1 MGEAMQAATATAAA
15 AEIGRQL
22 ANLLGAQLD
31 GPFRLIRYPPG
42 FNYNVQY
49 GASAYWNPKTFALID
64 QLCSLGDDGTAAM
77 TGASF
82 SGLFA
87 QVMGST
93 GYGLSTADTAA
104 AQTATD
110 NFETL
115 EGAMIESFERNFGR
129 VSKKQISASGAKPP
143 TKTGYIMDYVAKNFP
158 GVPAAIPPA
167 YADFAV
173 RHSRWLSAGAQLE
186 HSAAV
191 QQTAEDSIVAA
202 AAHVTAPDASNGGM
216 QTDAATV
223 IPAWRGLPDPN
234 TIVASLSD
242 PARTATLQFVLKS
255 DATNALRL
263 TVGDKDVGALDATD
277 LTLRLGSTTTQA
289 DLWTAADRIDMSVA
303 YTGLTILRA
312 DPLELSADRKSGWFS
327 RLILSD
333 IATKTGKDATGFR
346 LTDQGF
352 DVTDLFAPGHRLS
365 RVQTLVIS
373 REPTV
378 SLTFHGSGI
387 DALATSITPAQAAEV
402 DLGGWIGFG
411 GAGGQAYAVQNVT
424 RGQDTITLTL
434 SPPPPVGT
442 TPPIDQTAHLL
453 GGVVDSPP

>member
-1 MGEAMQAATATAAA
+1 MQTATATAAA
-15 AEIGRQL
+15 DEIGRQL
-22 ANLLGAQLD
+22 AALLGSQLD

-49 GASAYWNPKTFALID
+49 GMSAFWNPKTFSLID
-64 QLCSLGDDGTAAM
+64 QLCSLGDDGTAKM

-93 GYGLSTADTAA
+93 GYGLSQADIAA
-104 AQTATD
+104 AKAATKT
-110 NFETL
+110 FEQL
-115 EGAMIESFERNFGR
+115 EDDMIDAFERNFGR
-129 VSKKQISASGAKPP
+129 ISKKAIAASGCKPP
-143 TKTGYIMDYVAKNFP
+143 TKTGYIIDYVTKNFP
-158 GVPAAIPPA
+158 GVPAQIPPS

-173 RHSRWLSAGAQLE
+173 KHSRWLSLGAQLE

-191 QQTAEDSIVAA
+191 QQTAEDSITAA
-202 AAHVTAPDASNGGM
+202 AAHVTAPDATSGAL
-216 QTDAATV
+216 QTDAASF
-223 IPAWRGLPDPN
+223 IPGWRGLPDPN
-234 TIVASLSD
+234 SIVANLSD
-242 PARTATLQFVLKS
+242 ATRAATLAFTLKS
-255 DATNALRL
+255 DATQGLRL
-263 TVGDKDVGALDATD
+263 TVGAADVGALDTTD
-277 LTLRLGSTTTQA
+277 LTLRLGTTTTQA

-312 DPLELSADRKSGWFS
+312 DPVELSADRKTGWFS

-352 DVTDLFAPGHRLS
+352 DPSDLFAPGHRLS
-365 RVQTLVIS
+365 RVQTFVIAQ
-373 REPTV
+373 EPTV
-378 SLTFHGSGI
+378 SLTFHGTGL

-411 GAGGQAYAVQNVT
+411 GAGGQAYAVQHVT
-424 RGQDTITLTL
+424 RGQGTVTLTL